1 MSGKWQGV
9 GSLKVAANNADKLD
23 ILADSLTAAVVGA
36 SGTEIKNKVAHNA
49 NINVTGDIT
58 TSGKQS
64 YIANN
69 TLNHDVDLKGS
80 GYGGGSVNVNDMD
93 NDLTYTAGVNI
104 NNATLNGTGSAGSI
118 EALAYTD
125 GKMNYSNTLKS
136 AGVVPVTIAAS
147 KNVITY
153 NNSINVTGSNLSTA
167 KADQDITLA
176 ATDETTATFD
186 TTADTQGGAVGAAS
200 AKTDNTLNRSN
211 KITVT
216 NGKILSTNDVN
227 IYAGANLDGITSSL
241 TYNVLAD
248 AYNKTA
254 VPLATAPK
262 AKNTMTQENQV
273 SINGD
278 IDSVRHVNFKAGK
291 GMTTVST
298 SAREYNF
305 YKARAVAVLL
315 PPPPWAR

>member
-1 MSGKWQGV
+1 MAECRLPERCCQY
-9 GSLKVAANNADKLD
+9 ADKLD

-93 NDLTYTAGVNI
+93 NVLKYTAGVNI
-104 NNATLNGTGSAGSI
+104 DSANLSGTGSAGSI

-125 GKMNYSNTLKS
+125 GKINYSNTLKS

-153 NNSINVTGSNLSTA
+153 DNSINVTAVSCRRRRLIRISPSQQPMKQRQPLILLLIPRA
-167 KADQDITLA
+167 VLWVQLLLKQITL
-176 ATDETTATFD
+176 
-186 TTADTQGGAVGAAS
+186 
-200 AKTDNTLNRSN
+200 
-211 KITVT
+211 
-216 NGKILSTNDVN
+216 
-227 IYAGANLDGITSSL
+227 
-241 TYNVLAD
+241 
-248 AYNKTA
+248 
-254 VPLATAPK
+254 
-262 AKNTMTQENQV
+262 
-273 SINGD
+273 
-278 IDSVRHVNFKAGK
+278 
-291 GMTTVST
+291 
-298 SAREYNF
+298 
-305 YKARAVAVLL
+305 
-315 PPPPWAR
+315 